1 MVNIG
6 EFVSRLSAIPETDF
20 TLENVLTFLR
30 SHPVDIATLA
40 PYLYFSSEH
49 YTRNL
54 IHKTPLFELIAVC
67 WDKGQKS
74 VIHNHRDQKCWMA
87 IPYGRLMVHNFT
99 LIQKDI
105 SRHFCDL
112 KSSVQFELSPE
123 SPGEVDPEEPV
134 HQVLNLPSYD
144 CRAVSLHVYSKPFDT
159 CEVYDLK
166 NKCYEDMPLVN
177 TSEYGVLKMDIQ
189 AERVKLA

>member
-1 MVNIG
+1 MVDIQ
-6 EFVSRLSAIPETDF
+6 EFVRNISAIPENEF
-20 TLENVLTFLR
+20 SLENVLAFLR
-30 SHPVDIATLA
+30 TNPVDIATLS
-40 PYLYFSSEH
+40 PYLYFSSQH

-99 LIQKDI
+99 LIQKDA
-105 SRHFCDL
+105 SKRFCDL
-112 KSSVQFELSPE
+112 KSSTQFELSPD
-123 SPGEVDPEEPV
+123 SPGEVDPEEPI
-134 HQVLNLPSYD
+134 HQVLNLSSYD

-166 NKCYEDMPLVN
+166 NKCYEDMPLLN
-177 TSEYGVLKMDIQ
+177 TSEYGTLIMDIQ
-189 AERVKLA
+189 AERVRLA

>member
-1 MVNIG
+1 MVHIE
-6 EFVSRLSAIPETDF
+6 EFVTRLSAIPESEF
-20 TLENVLTFLR
+20 TLEHVLAFLR
-30 SHPVDIATLA
+30 ANPVDVAALS
-40 PYLYFSSEH
+40 PYLYFSAEH

-99 LIQKDI
+99 LIQKDA
-105 SRHFCDL
+105 SNRFCDL
-112 KSSVQFELSPE
+112 KSSAQFELSPD
-123 SPGEVDPEEPV
+123 SPGEVDPEEPI

-144 CRAVSLHVYSKPFDT
+144 CRAVSLHVYSIPFDT
-159 CEVYDLK
+159 CEVYDLN
-166 NKCYEDMPLVN
+166 NKCDEDVQLVN
-177 TSEYGVLKMDIQ
+177 TSEYGALTMDIQ
-189 AERVKLA
+189 AERVSLA

>member
-1 MVNIG
+1 MIEIK
-6 EFVSRLSAIPETDF
+6 EFAKKLSAIPEVDF
-20 TLENVLTFLR
+20 TLENVLSFLR
-30 SHPVDIATLA
+30 AHPVDRASLS
-40 PYLYFSSEH
+40 PYLYFSPEH

-54 IHKTPLFELIAVC
+54 IHKTPLFELIAIC

-99 LIQKDI
+99 LIKKDA
-105 SRHFCDL
+105 SRSFCEL
-112 KSSVQFELSPE
+112 KSSTQFELNPE
-123 SPGEVDPEEPV
+123 SPGEVDPEEPI
-134 HQVLNLPSYD
+134 HQVLNLPSYN

-166 NKCYEDMPLVN
+166 SKTYSDMPLVN
-177 TSEYGVLKMDIQ
+177 TTEFGIPKTGMQLEKVTLG
-189 AERVKLA
+189 

>member
-1 MVNIG
+1 MIHID
-6 EFVSRLSAIPETDF
+6 EFVRDISAIPENEF
-20 TLENVLTFLR
+20 SLEKVLAFLR
-30 SHPVDIATLA
+30 ANPVDVATLS
-40 PYLYFSSEH
+40 PYLYFSPEH

-99 LIQKDI
+99 LIQKDA
-105 SRHFCDL
+105 SKRFCDL
-112 KSSVQFELSPE
+112 KSSTQFELSPD
-123 SPGEVDPEEPV
+123 SPGEVDPEEPI

-166 NKCYEDMPLVN
+166 NKCYEDVQLVN
-177 TSEYGVLKMDIQ
+177 TSEYGTLIVDIQ
-189 AERVKLA
+189 AERVRLA

>member
-1 MVNIG
+1 MIHIE
-6 EFVSRLSAIPETDF
+6 EFAKKLSAIPESEF
-20 TLENVLTFLR
+20 TLDKVLSFLR
-30 SHPVDIATLA
+30 ANPVDITTLS
-40 PYLYFSSEH
+40 PYLYFSAEH

-54 IHKTPLFELIAVC
+54 IHKTSLFELIAVC

-99 LIQKDI
+99 LIKKDA
-105 SRHFCDL
+105 SKRFCDL
-112 KSSVQFELSPE
+112 KSSTQFELSPD
-123 SPGEVDPEEPV
+123 SPGEVDPEEPI

-144 CRAVSLHVYSKPFDT
+144 CRAVSLHVYSRPFDT

-177 TSEYGVLKMDIQ
+177 TSEYGVLITDIK
-189 AERVKLA
+189 AERVSLA